1 MEVKLSFLGIL
12 HDLVGSVISKVR
24 VPQEPLGADGK
35 ARGLL
40 RPEDK
45 QNIPALIKSGRATD
59 RPHSRRDTIP
69 ISGYKKKRRWW
80 EGKRH
85 SAGLRCIWT
94 SGTPG
99 QATDLPRESSTLAPH
114 LLRHALKT
122 VPSLLSAPDLQH
134 PGWRRFGARQ
144 GRMATGAESPAPGC
158 SVAASVDTWH
168 PLLQSVREAVCV
180 CPTPRGRHASAPCPG
195 RGSPGS
201 HCTSHEASCAHPPP
215 LDPPDPLSKQL
226 TGEKPA

>member
-1 MEVKLSFLGIL
+1 M
-12 HDLVGSVISKVR
+12 
-24 VPQEPLGADGK
+24 
-35 ARGLL
+35 
-40 RPEDK
+40 
-45 QNIPALIKSGRATD
+45 
-59 RPHSRRDTIP
+59 
-69 ISGYKKKRRWW
+69 
-80 EGKRH
+80 
-85 SAGLRCIWT
+85 
-94 SGTPG
+94 
-99 QATDLPRESSTLAPH
+99 APH

-180 CPTPRGRHASAPCPG
+180 CPTPRGRHASAPRPG

-215 LDPPDPLSKQL
+215 LDPPDPRSKQL
-226 TGEKPA
+226 TGEKPAEVYLANSRTRWRKTERRGMGRQTPAPPLLPESASAPRKVRIQPVGIRLGVRISALRVAHIFATSFLSHLPWAPSRAWLRRCPPA

>member
-45 QNIPALIKSGRATD
+45 QHIPALIKSGRATD

-99 QATDLPRESSTLAPH
+99 QATDLPFFLGSPPLWPHTYSDMPSRLFPPYSQRPTSSIQDGSASGRGRVGWLQEQ
-114 LLRHALKT
+114 
-122 VPSLLSAPDLQH
+122 SLLPQGAP
-134 PGWRRFGARQ
+134 
-144 GRMATGAESPAPGC
+144 
-158 SVAASVDTWH
+158 
-168 PLLQSVREAVCV
+168 
-180 CPTPRGRHASAPCPG
+180 
-195 RGSPGS
+195 
-201 HCTSHEASCAHPPP
+201 
-215 LDPPDPLSKQL
+215 
-226 TGEKPA
+226 